1 MKESLFLNQFRAAD
15 GVATALESF
24 FRTERHNVTG
34 LDCLQGKSSQSL
46 VRKIC
51 LPTVACMA
59 INFIFDSR
67 VIGDKDGDIV
77 VGDFYRITLPFH
89 KVEPSGLP
97 KPYDMGWRIVDPLG
111 NTYHHAVAAFLNIFG
126 VKVHSLHNF
135 SGIDQLFDMI
145 PGKKSF
151 LALSLDNRFI
161 LEQTLDSGEKELL
174 KKLYPDFG
182 VEKGRHVVLL
192 DGFDSGSVSVVDPFQ
207 VLKDGEPPKSK
218 ILAWNVMDKALVF
231 SQEELGFPKEN
242 LKNIFIPEYVEKD
255 IEVLKKRFLETQIL

>member
-1 MKESLFLNQFRAAD
+1 
-15 GVATALESF
+15 
-24 FRTERHNVTG
+24 
-34 LDCLQGKSSQSL
+34 
-46 VRKIC
+46 
-51 LPTVACMA
+51 
-59 INFIFDSR
+59 
-67 VIGDKDGDIV
+67 
-77 VGDFYRITLPFH
+77 
-89 KVEPSGLP
+89 
-97 KPYDMGWRIVDPLG
+97 MGWRIVDPLG

-207 VLKDGEPPKSK
+207 VLKDGEPNQRQANTSEIFNPRITQCSSSTNA
-218 ILAWNVMDKALVF
+218 LPCRTSGRCHFCRTYGLYHAW
-231 SQEELGFPKEN
+231 PR
-242 LKNIFIPEYVEKD
+242 
-255 IEVLKKRFLETQIL
+255 RFWSDPCPWWR